1 MVSGVSAAESGA
13 TNNVQTATNEPGGIH
28 QVRAGETLSQIAQ
41 RYGTDVGTLAALN
54 DIRNPDLIHVGD
66 QLTLPAGAA
75 QGYEVAF
82 GDTLGKIAARHGV
95 GLDALLSGRVTCLDT
110 TEPSETRPTDV
121 AQERLFKIKCPEC
134 DGAGTLAFEEG
145 CLKCHACGFSQC

>member
-1 MVSGVSAAESGA
+1 MVSGVSAAESSA
-13 TNNVQTATNEPGGIH
+13 TNNVQTATNEPGGSH

-95 GLDALLSGRVTCLDT
+95 GLDALL
-110 TEPSETRPTDV
+110 
-121 AQERLFKIKCPEC
+121 
-134 DGAGTLAFEEG
+134 
-145 CLKCHACGFSQC
+145 